1 MGLPLRLDVSLR
13 ITSCDFRFV
22 PLTLC
27 PHPPPSCL
35 DADVAGIQSKIAML
49 FLSLLFPSVVNLN
62 TSFTTSFELR
72 EVYYREQASRSYP
85 SWTYS
90 VSIGTGDM
98 CAQIPCAS
106 HSWRACWNSVCGPH
120 PLVLA
125 WPQVVFCV
133 HQPWQKLQLCL

>member
-1 MGLPLRLDVSLR
+1 MFPCLSLHV
-13 ITSCDFRFV
+13 TTALSPFSV
-22 PLTLC
+22 
-27 PHPPPSCL
+27 PPPSPPSRL

-62 TSFTTSFELR
+62 TSFATSFELR

-98 CAQIPCAS
+98 CVQIAGAS
-106 HSWRACWNSVCGPH
+106 HGWLLVGTVFVDRAHSCWPGH
-120 PLVLA
+120 
-125 WPQVVFCV
+125 
-133 HQPWQKLQLCL
+133 K